1 MTRSVKL
8 ILLKKMNSK
17 NKKILIA
24 AGIFLVALNIFAFYT
39 LQEGIGIAKAINST
53 QNKEALKSLEQK
65 QILSDVVPSL
75 IFTIDI
81 AIILF
86 LLYLLV
92 KSFFKS
98 LKNSTSTK

>member
-1 MTRSVKL
+1 
-8 ILLKKMNSK
+8 MNSK
-17 NKKILIA
+17 SKKILAA
-24 AGIFLVALNIFAFYT
+24 AGIFLVAINIFAFYI
-39 LQEGIGIAKAINST
+39 LQEGIGISKAINNT

-81 AIILF
+81 AIIFFLF
-86 LLYLLV
+86 YLLI
-92 KSFFKS
+92 KMLIKS